1 MPRPGTCSAVAMT
14 ADLPG
19 LWISRIVPSNR
30 NAARS
35 HNAHQQP
42 CRTPARASK
51 NDLDLPGRHILPSP
65 ASPHVVQPAGPV
77 HPRTRASTVW
87 MTVEAVCSEPVSAR
101 FPDNGKYT
109 GKFPLSTLLLCK
121 NMRVSYCIFCAYI
134 VFINRSAIHNREL
147 SGNSSIPVELAFVV
161 QNRWRA
167 GDGRVQPVGLIQGPR
182 TPFVNILSTCDP
194 ALGIEAGVPHRMDIG
209 P

>member
-19 LWISRIVPSNR
+19 LWISRIVQSNR

-101 FPDNGKYT
+101 FPDHGKST
-109 GKFPLSTLLLCK
+109 GNFTLLV
-121 NMRVSYCIFCAYI
+121 VSYRPQSACIRPQGDIRKFTRY
-134 VFINRSAIHNREL
+134 SAM
-147 SGNSSIPVELAFVV
+147 PVLMLVLIYTAKNFTGTTSPLPA
-161 QNRWRA
+161 QQSMQPRLLWQA
-167 GDGRVQPVGLIQGPR
+167 LPDQPAWPPGRPPTGA
-182 TPFVNILSTCDP
+182 T
-194 ALGIEAGVPHRMDIG
+194 AHRH
-209 P
+209 